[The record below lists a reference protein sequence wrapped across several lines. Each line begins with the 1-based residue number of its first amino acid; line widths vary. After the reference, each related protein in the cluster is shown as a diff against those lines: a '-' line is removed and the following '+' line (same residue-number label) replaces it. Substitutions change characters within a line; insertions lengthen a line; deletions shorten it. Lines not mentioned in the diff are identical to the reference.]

1 MTNQDFVKYHLV
13 EASFGAIAEADG
25 NEALSRRLHA
35 QTKLRLITMSEEEL
49 WELAKIT
56 SYPPERPVELAYEDH
71 KRAIEKIKATASEW
85 INDLQIEPHPPAI

>member
-1 MTNQDFVKYHLV
+1 MTNRDFVKYHLLKAV
-13 EASFGAIAEADG
+13 LSVLAEGDG
-25 NEALSRRLHA
+25 NEVLSRRSHA

-56 SYPPERPVELAYEDH
+56 SCPPERPVELAYEDH

-85 INDLQIEPHPPAI
+85 INDLQIETHPPVI